1 MGQQINQLN
10 DKEKDQRRLSRGEEK
25 SNVNNNSKNF
35 GMVKL
40 QVWAL
45 TQFFFTFSFL
55 YQKSLNCLEGLI
67 YLADPSV
74 ESILPSNISYHLH
87 P

>member
-10 DKEKDQRRLSRGEEK
+10 DKEKVQRRLSRGEEK

-45 TQFFFTFSFL
+45 TQYFL
-55 YQKSLNCLEGLI
+55 HFLSLNCLEGII
-67 YLADPSV
+67 YLAEPSL
-74 ESILPSNISYHLH
+74 ESILFSCLLH

>member
-45 TQFFFTFSFL
+45 TQFFYIFL
-55 YQKSLNCLEGLI
+55 SLSKIMELPGGL
-67 YLADPSV
+67 
-74 ESILPSNISYHLH
+74 NISG
-87 P
+87 